1 MSAKKILVPVD
12 DSKGA
17 RACVATC
24 ARFISDTPFESVIL
38 LHVRQL
44 GGTTLLHDR
53 ISDAELSTVQEDLQ
67 GTEVEDELEQASK
80 AVLDSHKAFLE
91 KNGIT
96 RIKTV
101 SRSGHVAETILET
114 AKAEGA
120 DLIVI
125 GNTRSTL
132 DKLFMGDVTKEVANN
147 ATVPVLLAK

>member
-1 MSAKKILVPVD
+1 MSAKKILIPVD

-24 ARFISDTPFESVIL
+24 ARFFSDASPEAVIL

-44 GGTTLLHDR
+44 GGTTLAHDR

-67 GTEVEDELEQASK
+67 GTEVEGELERGSK
-80 AVLDSHKAFLE
+80 TILDSHKAFLE
-91 KNGIT
+91 KSGMT
-96 RIKTV
+96 RIKTM
-101 SRSGHVAETILET
+101 SRSGHVADTILET

-120 DLIVI
+120 DLIII
-125 GNTRSTL
+125 GNTRSLL
-132 DKLFMGDVTKEVANN
+132 DKIFMGDVSKEVVNH